1 MVVAILSGVGI
12 GLFVD
17 EIGKFLTQN
26 SDYFYPPAAPII
38 YVFFLIGVLIYL
50 QVKRPSL
57 SSPRSELYFT
67 LEMMGDVLDHDLD
80 KNEQAEIN
88 RRLTSVAQQTDQP
101 ELASLAEALL
111 EYCVGDDIRL
121 APVPP
126 ERLKALETKFGFVIK
141 VDQGHGSPDR
151 HEASKDPGSGS
162 YDQKQLTCYR
172 SQWAS
177 HAA

>member
-1 MVVAILSGVGI
+1 MVAILSGVGI

-38 YVFFLIGVLIYL
+38 YAFFLIGVLIYL

-67 LEMMGDVLDHDLD
+67 LEMMEDVLDHDLD

-88 RRLTSVAQQTDQP
+88 RRLLTSVAQQTDP
-101 ELASLAEALL
+101 S
-111 EYCVGDDIRL
+111 
-121 APVPP
+121 
-126 ERLKALETKFGFVIK
+126 
-141 VDQGHGSPDR
+141 
-151 HEASKDPGSGS
+151 
-162 YDQKQLTCYR
+162 
-172 SQWAS
+172 
-177 HAA
+177 